1 MPAPSSSQTV
11 GPFFSFALHHEHW
24 NNLVAAKPPGET
36 IRIVGRVLD
45 GDGAPVPDA
54 LVEIRQANAGGSY
67 ACDERFSG
75 FGRCATDADGRYTF
89 ATIRPGRVDT
99 TRGLQAPHL
108 AVQIFARGL
117 LRQLF
122 TRMYFGDR
130 VAQNASDPLLTTI
143 DDPSRLATLVA
154 ARMPGANGM
163 PEFRFDIVLQGEG
176 ETAFF
181 EP

>member
-24 NNLVAAKPPGET
+24 NDLTAAKPDGET
-36 IRIVGRVLD
+36 IRISGRVLD
-45 GDGAPVPDA
+45 GDGAAVPDA
-54 LVEIRQANAGGSY
+54 FVEIRQANAAGSY
-67 ACDERFSG
+67 DCDARFIG
-75 FGRCATDADGRYTF
+75 FGRRATDADGRYTF
-89 ATIRPGRVDT
+89 TTIRPGSVASPL
-99 TRGLQAPHL
+99 GLQAPHL

-130 VAQNASDPLLTTI
+130 VAENASDPLLTTI
-143 DDPSRLATLVA
+143 DDPSRRETLIA
-154 ARMPGANGM
+154 ARMPGANGA
-163 PEFRFDIVLQGEG
+163 PEYRFDIVLQGKG